1 MRALLNKT
9 HFVSQKKIIKRM
21 CKTTMTESTNV
32 FFHLLITSGFI
43 IMSLYDVLSSFFAF
57 VCFILFT
64 GEFLI

>member
-1 MRALLNKT
+1 
-9 HFVSQKKIIKRM
+9 M

-32 FFHLLITSGFI
+32 FFHLLIISGFI